1 MVNEEKVIACSVW
14 ALCERCDNLVEIKDD
29 ESLDD
34 LILSGLKIIQ
44 KKAGF
49 RFAIDAVLLAHFT
62 SLKSKDRV
70 IDLGTGT
77 GIIPLLLTTRCQD
90 LEITAIDIQED
101 VVEMAKRTLKLN
113 NLNNIRIIQ
122 GDFRKLANL
131 EKGSFSLVVSN
142 PPYLPLNQGKISPR
156 EEIAL
161 SRHELKCN
169 LQELVATASR
179 LLKIGGRFSVVY
191 RSERLAELINEFTK
205 EKIEPKRLRLVYPQL
220 DKSSNLVLLEGIK
233 GAKPGLKIEEP
244 LAVYDGQGNYTQE
257 VLKFYGGDFN
267 A

>member
-1 MVNEEKVIACSVW
+1 M
-14 ALCERCDNLVEIKDD
+14 VEIKHD

-44 KKAGF
+44 KKSGF

-62 SLKSKDRV
+62 SLENKDKV

-77 GIIPLLLTTRCQD
+77 GIIPLLLTTRCED
-90 LEITAIDIQED
+90 LDITAVEIQGD
-101 VVEMAKRTLKLN
+101 MVEMAKRSLELN
-113 NLNNIRIIQ
+113 NLDNIRIIQ
-122 GDFRKLANL
+122 GDFRELESLYNDKFNL
-131 EKGSFSLVVSN
+131 VISN

-156 EEIAL
+156 EDIAL

-169 LQELVATASR
+169 LREVISTASR
-179 LLKIGGRFSVVY
+179 LLKMGGRFSLVH
-191 RSERLAELINEFTK
+191 RSERLAEIITEFTRK
-205 EKIEPKRLRLVYPQL
+205 NIEPKRLRLVYPQL
-220 DKSSNLVLLEGIK
+220 EKPSNLVLLEGIK
-233 GAKPGLKIEEP
+233 GAKPGLKIEKP